1 MVRYDSSTST
11 LHFLHVLG
19 REGAEP
25 FKSTDLEICLA
36 EIPENIRQ
44 LLIQTAKLSSAHASE
59 QKLLAGK
66 NDTTKEGKSLLF
78 VGDRLK
84 KLVEQFALQDKG
96 VKEKKT
102 VVESKAQ
109 IVIVTAQ
116 AS

>member
-1 MVRYDSSTST
+1 MVRYDSETST

-36 EIPENIRQ
+36 ALPENIRQ

-59 QKLLAGK
+59 QKLIAGK
-66 NDTTKEGKSLLF
+66 SDTTKEGLPLTF

-84 KLVEQFALQDKG
+84 RLVELYALPSQRG
-96 VKEKKT
+96 QKT
-102 VVESKAQ
+102 ITSVDGKAQ
-109 IVIVTAQ
+109 SIDND
-116 AS
+116 